1 MKNFLLITNPTKDP
15 EMFYT
20 KKIRNHI
27 LRRGGTCQCVE
38 SREDIFAGPDGRLS
52 NLDPMPD
59 CVMSLGGDGTFVRA
73 AGDLAAAEMYLP
85 MIGVNMGT
93 LGYLCEVEESYAI
106 PAVDRIMDDDV
117 IIEKRLKLFGEI
129 MRGDETVPI
138 HTAVN
143 DIVIYRSG
151 LAQIIK
157 FNLYVNGK
165 FLCSYSADGMV
176 ISTPTGS
183 SAYNLSAGGPIVEPN
198 ARMILMTAVSPQGL
212 IFKSIVIGSE
222 DEIMVEVLKRN
233 SRSAGE
239 EVNVTFDGDHM
250 TPLYPGDILTVRRSR
265 EDLVIMQLNEQ
276 SFIERLHKKMVRK

>member
-1 MKNFLLITNPTKDP
+1 MKNFLLISNPSKDP

-38 SREDIFAGPDGRLS
+38 SREDAFAGPDGRLS
-52 NLDPMPD
+52 NLDPVPD

-73 AGDLAAAEMYLP
+73 AGDLAAADLNLP

-93 LGYLCEVEESYAI
+93 LGYLCEVEDSYVI
-106 PAVDRIMDDDV
+106 PAVDRIMEDNV
-117 IIEKRLKLFGEI
+117 IIEKRLKLYGEV
-129 MRGDETVPI
+129 MRGDEIVPI
-138 HTAVN
+138 HTALN

-157 FNLYVNGK
+157 FNLYVNGR

-176 ISTPTGS
+176 IATPTGS

-198 ARMILMTAVSPQGL
+198 ARMILLTAVSPQGMT
-212 IFKSIVIGSE
+212 FKSIVIGSE

-233 SRSAGE
+233 SRSTGE

-250 TPLYPGDILTVRRSR
+250 TPMYAGDILNVRRSR
-265 EDLVIMQLNEQ
+265 DDTVIMKLNET
-276 SFIERLHKKMVRK
+276 SFIERLHKKLN